1 MMDSLPRDSIS
12 TLISN
17 SVTEDDVEVNTS
29 NDQPP
34 ESANRREGPENDYGL
49 PESGEKVVSADSK
62 EGKSVPI
69 ASSPPYYEDVF
80 PSEASLT
87 TLSASKG
94 SSKDIKTTDESLMPH
109 AEDTQTDEKMHGDFK
124 EQRVSLQGFANA
136 SFDPTPEENYSSAN
150 KTILSTEEARS
161 TYIESS
167 SSFASLDIGKENVS
181 QGVLSY
187 KASLG
192 LVSYLMEGKSLE
204 GALSS
209 SSSEETPAW
218 VQLTQFDT
226 GRSTLSCK

>member
-1 MMDSLPRDSIS
+1 MDSLPRDSIS

-17 SVTEDDVEVNTS
+17 SVTENDVEVNTS

-34 ESANRREGPENDYGL
+34 EAANRREGPENDYVL
-49 PESGEKVVSADSK
+49 PERGEKVESADSK

-69 ASSPPYYEDVF
+69 ASSPPYYEEVF
-80 PSEASLT
+80 PSEVSLT
-87 TLSASKG
+87 TLSVSKG
-94 SSKDIKTTDESLMPH
+94 SSKDMKTTDESLMPH

-124 EQRVSLQGFANA
+124 ERVSLQGFANA
-136 SFDPTPEENYSSAN
+136 SFDPTPEENDPSAD

-192 LVSYLMEGKSLE
+192 LVSYVMEGKSLE

-226 GRSTLSCK
+226 GRSTLSYK

>member
-17 SVTEDDVEVNTS
+17 SVTENDVEVNTS

-34 ESANRREGPENDYGL
+34 EAANRREGPENDYVL
-49 PESGEKVVSADSK
+49 PERGEKVESADSK

-69 ASSPPYYEDVF
+69 ASSPPYYEEVF
-80 PSEASLT
+80 PSEVSLT
-87 TLSASKG
+87 TLSVSKG
-94 SSKDIKTTDESLMPH
+94 SSKDMKTTDESLMPH

-124 EQRVSLQGFANA
+124 ERVSLQGFANA
-136 SFDPTPEENYSSAN
+136 SFDPTPEENDPSAD

-192 LVSYLMEGKSLE
+192 LVSYVMEGKSLE

-226 GRSTLSCK
+226 GRSTLSYK

>member
-17 SVTEDDVEVNTS
+17 SVTENDVEVNTS

-34 ESANRREGPENDYGL
+34 EAANRREGPENDYVL
-49 PESGEKVVSADSK
+49 PERGEKVVSADSK

-69 ASSPPYYEDVF
+69 ASSPPHYEEVF
-80 PSEASLT
+80 PSEVSLT
-87 TLSASKG
+87 TLSVSKG
-94 SSKDIKTTDESLMPH
+94 SSKDMKTTDESLMPH

-124 EQRVSLQGFANA
+124 ERVSLQGFANA
-136 SFDPTPEENYSSAN
+136 SFDPTPEENDPSAD

-192 LVSYLMEGKSLE
+192 LVSYVMEGKSLE

-226 GRSTLSCK
+226 GRSTLSYK

>member
-17 SVTEDDVEVNTS
+17 SVTENDVEVNTS

-34 ESANRREGPENDYGL
+34 EAANRREGPENDYVL
-49 PESGEKVVSADSK
+49 PERGEKVVSADSK

-69 ASSPPYYEDVF
+69 ASSPPYYEEVF
-80 PSEASLT
+80 PSEVSLT
-87 TLSASKG
+87 TLSVSKG
-94 SSKDIKTTDESLMPH
+94 SSKDMKTTDESLMPH

-124 EQRVSLQGFANA
+124 ERVSLQGFANA
-136 SFDPTPEENYSSAN
+136 SFDPTPEENDPSAD

-192 LVSYLMEGKSLE
+192 LVSYVMEGKSLE

-226 GRSTLSCK
+226 GRSTLSYK

>member
-1 MMDSLPRDSIS
+1 MDSLPRDSIS
-12 TLISN
+12 TLICN
-17 SVTEDDVEVNTS
+17 SVTENDVEVNTS

-34 ESANRREGPENDYGL
+34 EAANRREGPENDYVL
-49 PESGEKVVSADSK
+49 PERGEKVVSADSK
-62 EGKSVPI
+62 EGKRVPI
-69 ASSPPYYEDVF
+69 ASSPPHYEEVF
-80 PSEASLT
+80 PSDASLT
-87 TLSASKG
+87 TLSVSKG
-94 SSKDIKTTDESLMPH
+94 SSKDMKTTDESLMPH

-136 SFDPTPEENYSSAN
+136 SFDPTPEENDPSAD

-167 SSFASLDIGKENVS
+167 SSFASWDIGKENVS

-187 KASLG
+187 KASY
-192 LVSYLMEGKSLE
+192 VMEGKSLE

-226 GRSTLSCK
+226 GRSTLSYK

>member
-1 MMDSLPRDSIS
+1 MDSLPRDSIS

-17 SVTEDDVEVNTS
+17 SVTENDVEVNTS

-34 ESANRREGPENDYGL
+34 EAANRREGPENDYVL
-49 PESGEKVVSADSK
+49 PERGEKVVSADSK
-62 EGKSVPI
+62 EGKSVSI
-69 ASSPPYYEDVF
+69 ASSPPYYEEVF
-80 PSEASLT
+80 PSEVSLT
-87 TLSASKG
+87 TLSVSKG
-94 SSKDIKTTDESLMPH
+94 SSKDMKTTDESLMPH

-124 EQRVSLQGFANA
+124 ERVSLQGFANA
-136 SFDPTPEENYSSAN
+136 SFDPTPEENDPSAD

-192 LVSYLMEGKSLE
+192 LVSYVMEGKSLE

-226 GRSTLSCK
+226 GRSTLSYK

>member
-1 MMDSLPRDSIS
+1 MDSLPRDSIS

-17 SVTEDDVEVNTS
+17 SVTENDVEVNTS

-34 ESANRREGPENDYGL
+34 EAANRREGPENDYVL
-49 PESGEKVVSADSK
+49 PERGEKVVSADSK
-62 EGKSVPI
+62 EAKSVPI
-69 ASSPPYYEDVF
+69 ASSPPYYEEVF
-80 PSEASLT
+80 PSEVSLT
-87 TLSASKG
+87 TLSVSKG
-94 SSKDIKTTDESLMPH
+94 SSKDMKTTDESLMPH

-124 EQRVSLQGFANA
+124 ERVSLQGFANA
-136 SFDPTPEENYSSAN
+136 SFDPTPEENDPSAD

-192 LVSYLMEGKSLE
+192 LVSYVMEGKSLE

-226 GRSTLSCK
+226 GRSTLSYK